1 MKKKMASTVGILTLC
16 ASLAMPVYAAAD
28 TVGNQG
34 WHHDNSI
41 SGFTNYEEMKKQLQK
56 IEKSSQGNVVV
67 EVVGQSNRGR
77 DIYKATVGTGK
88 KVILIESEI
97 HGNEK
102 TGTEAALNLLKQIG
116 SSNSPEIRKIREEVT
131 LVFLPKMN
139 PDASEMDKRR
149 NDMTWNEILSS
160 FPQLIDAK
168 PAWNYMDR
176 GISQMYDYGKNPGFD
191 VNRDFNPDLD
201 YVPEAKDFP
210 GNSSSPGWFITPE
223 AQTVRDV
230 YKSLKEEYGK
240 VDVFIDLHHQG
251 MYYVEGTADEVTLSL
266 SAQFVPDP
274 NTAAGAKYAKYKDDY
289 NYDFSR
295 QLNLAAYN
303 ELQSYGN
310 SPFKNISLYSQ
321 GLDLPGTALGTFA
334 LNGSGTVL
342 FEVKGQTQMIGQ
354 KKKGQLVKAV
364 ERGLTGIIEAVADG
378 SVEELNPE
386 DYEKIPL
393 TSYSPTN

>member
-1 MKKKMASTVGILTLC
+1 MKKKMVSTVGILSLC
-16 ASLAMPVYAAAD
+16 AALALPVSAAESPES
-28 TVGNQG
+28 QE
-34 WHHDNSI
+34 WHHDYSI
-41 SGFTNYEEMKKQLQK
+41 SGFTDYGQMVKKLQQ
-56 IEKSSQGNVVV
+56 IEKSSQGTVAV
-67 EVVGQSNRGR
+67 EVVGKSNRGR

-102 TGTEAALNLLKQIG
+102 TGTEAILNLLQQIG
-116 SSNSPEIRKIREEVT
+116 SGNSPEVRKVREEVT
-131 LVFLPKMN
+131 LVFLPKLN

-149 NDMTWNEILSS
+149 NDMTWDEVLAD
-160 FPQLIDAK
+160 FPQLSGAR
-168 PAWNYMDR
+168 PSWNYVNR

-191 VNRDFNPDLD
+191 VNRDFNPNLD
-201 YVPEAKDFP
+201 YVPQAKDFP

-230 YKSLKEEYGK
+230 YKSLKEEHGK

-251 MYYVEGTADEVTLSL
+251 MYYVAGTADEVTLSL

-295 QLNLAAYN
+295 QLNVAAYN
-303 ELQSYGN
+303 ELQVYGN

-342 FEVKGQTQMIGQ
+342 FEVTGQTQSMGQ

-364 ERGLTGIIEAVADG
+364 ERGLTGIIHAVADG
-378 SVEELNPE
+378 SVEQLDPE

-393 TSYSPTN
+393 TSSRPTN